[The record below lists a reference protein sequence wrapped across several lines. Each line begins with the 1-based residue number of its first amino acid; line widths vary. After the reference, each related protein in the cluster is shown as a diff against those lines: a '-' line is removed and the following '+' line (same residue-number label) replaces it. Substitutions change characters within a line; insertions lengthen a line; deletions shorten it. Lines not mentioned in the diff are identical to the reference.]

1 VEIHRLIDRHALSV
15 VARVAA
21 GLLAAALLVHHW
33 SGAPGTLP
41 GDFYLSAAL
50 LMCLGLV
57 LLSDPLIE
65 EAGLRATA
73 KLCGYA
79 GLAGIALA
87 TVF

>member
-1 VEIHRLIDRHALSV
+1 LIDRHALSV

-21 GLLAAALLVHHW
+21 GLLAVLLFVYHW
-33 SGAPGTLP
+33 SDTRGAPP

-57 LLSDPLIE
+57 LLSDSLIE
-65 EAGLRATA
+65 EAGLRTTA
-73 KLCGYA
+73 KLCGYT
-79 GLAGIALA
+79 GIAGIALA